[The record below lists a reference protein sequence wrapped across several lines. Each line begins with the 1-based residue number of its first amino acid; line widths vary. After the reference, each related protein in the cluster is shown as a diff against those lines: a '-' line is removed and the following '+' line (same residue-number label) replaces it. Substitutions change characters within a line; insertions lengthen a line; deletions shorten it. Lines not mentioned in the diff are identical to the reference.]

1 MSELAYLFDL
11 ALFQDVKEE
20 QARFCDRMISTWV
33 DFARTG
39 RTDWPGF
46 RGADGHVQT
55 AGLGRLAARGLR
67 EGSQLP
73 VLEEP
78 PLTGRG
84 PGRRNLKFC
93 P

>member
-55 AGLGRLAARGLR
+55 PASDAWQRADFARDHNCLFWKNHR
-67 EGSQLP
+67 
-73 VLEEP
+73 
-78 PLTGRG
+78 
-84 PGRRNLKFC
+84 
-93 P
+93 